1 MEKNSQLKHRPAKKR
16 LAEVD
21 GWWISTS
28 GERLETTGEVH
39 VTNQIVSETK
49 KLDGC
54 DVFLHQLRAKTP

>member
-16 LAEVD
+16 LAEAD
-21 GWWISTS
+21 GWWNSTS

-49 KLDGC
+49 K
-54 DVFLHQLRAKTP
+54 T